1 MEIFRFKLLL
11 IAFITWLTVA
21 AQSGETELRATST
34 ITNVTVYLN
43 QAQITRVAKVNL
55 QAGTTRLVFDRVSP
69 LINLNSIQVKTESNI
84 TLLSVSQRNNFL
96 QNDEKPRFIVELED
110 TLQKTNI
117 ALQQIQIR
125 KEAYVLEKDLLLTNK
140 SLGGAN
146 SGVKIDDLEDALTLY
161 RKRTIDIGEELLK
174 LSAAEVKIQN
184 IRKKL
189 QAQLDEYLGNANST
203 VEVIVTLKS
212 LQSVANAKIE
222 WSYLVSNGSWS
233 PLYDI
238 RVKDTKSPLQLV
250 NKAIIHQSTGE
261 DWKNVVL
268 KLSTSNPNES
278 GTKPELQTTYL
289 GFRSFDQLQYKRSI
303 LESRKSRTD
312 RSEAMPVYQDGIAVQ
327 ATGNVPQNAITTQ
340 TDVNLE
346 FNVTSAYTIPSDNN
360 EHQVDLTIS
369 TLNATYAYAAVPR
382 LTKDAFVTAQILNN
396 DMPNQVSGPAKIYF
410 DGSYM
415 GETQLSSSTAD
426 TVLFSLGR
434 DKRINIQRVLLKD
447 FSSKSLSGSIRK
459 EQSTWEITIRN
470 TRKEP
475 IQIVVEDLIPVSTDK
490 EIEVKLIQ
498 SGGATFEEATG
509 KLKWLLN
516 IDAEKSQSVRFS
528 FEVKYPKEKLI
539 NPY

>member
-1 MEIFRFKLLL
+1 METFRYNLLMAAL
-11 IAFITWLTVA
+11 MAWSAVS
-21 AQSGETELRATST
+21 AQSIETEIRATST
-34 ITNVTVYLN
+34 ITNVTVFLN

-69 LINLNSIQVKTESNI
+69 FVNLNSIQVKTESNI

-110 TLQKTNI
+110 TLQKTNL
-117 ALQQIQIR
+117 ALQQLQIR
-125 KEAYVLEKDLLLTNK
+125 KEAYTVEKDLLLTNK

-161 RKRTIDIGEELLK
+161 RKRTIEIGEELLK
-174 LSAAEVKIQN
+174 LSATELKLQA
-184 IRKKL
+184 IRTKL

-212 LQSVANAKIE
+212 LQAVTNAKIE
-222 WSYLVSNGSWS
+222 WSYLVNNASWS

-238 RVKDTKSPLQLV
+238 RVKDTKNPLQLV
-250 NKAIIHQSTGE
+250 NKAVIRQSTGE
-261 DWKNVVL
+261 EWKNVVL

-278 GTKPELQTTYL
+278 GTKPELQTNYL
-289 GFRSFDQLQYKRSI
+289 GFRTLDQLQYKRATSDI
-303 LESRKSRTD
+303 RKSRAD
-312 RSEAMPVYQDGIAVQ
+312 RTEAMPSYEEGAAVQ
-327 ATGNVPQNAITTQ
+327 ATGNIPQNAITTQ

-369 TLNATYAYAAVPR
+369 TLNAIYAYAAVPR
-382 LTKDAFVTAQILNN
+382 LTKDAFVTAQVLNN

-415 GETQLSSSTAD
+415 GESYLSSSTGD
-426 TVLFSLGR
+426 TVLLSLGR
-434 DKRINIQRVLLKD
+434 DKRIHIQRTLLKD
-447 FSSKSLSGSIRK
+447 FSSKTLSGSSRK
-459 EQSTWEITIRN
+459 EQTTWEITIRN

-475 IQIVVEDLIPVSTDK
+475 IQIVVEDLIPVTTEK
-490 EIEVKLIQ
+490 EIEVKLVQ
-498 SGGATFEEATG
+498 AGGASYDEATG
-509 KLKWLLN
+509 KLKWVLN
-516 IDAEKSQSVRFS
+516 IDAEKSHSVRFS
-528 FEVKYPKEKLI
+528 FEVKYPKEKPI
-539 NPY
+539 TPY

>member
-1 MEIFRFKLLL
+1 MEIFRFKLL
-11 IAFITWLTVA
+11 IAALVVGLTAA
-21 AQSGETELRATST
+21 AQSGEAELRATST

-117 ALQQIQIR
+117 ALQQVQIR

-222 WSYLVSNGSWS
+222 WSYLVNNGSWS

-250 NKAIIHQSTGE
+250 NKAIIRQSTGE
-261 DWKNVVL
+261 DWKNVVM

-289 GFRSFDQLQYKRSI
+289 GFRSSDQLQYKRSI
-303 LESRKSRTD
+303 PELRKSRTD
-312 RSEAMPVYQDGIAVQ
+312 RSEAMPVYEDGIAVQ
-327 ATGNVPQNAITTQ
+327 ATGNIPQNAITTQ

-415 GETQLSSSTAD
+415 GETQLSSTTAD

-475 IQIVVEDLIPVSTDK
+475 IQIAVEDIIPVSTDK
-490 EIEVKLIQ
+490 EIEVKLVQ
-498 SGGATFEEATG
+498 SGGATFDEATG

>member
-96 QNDEKPRFIVELED
+96 QNDEKPQFIIELED

-117 ALQQIQIR
+117 ALQQVQIR

-250 NKAIIHQSTGE
+250 NKAIIRQSTGE

-382 LTKDAFVTAQILNN
+382 LTKDAFVTAQVLNN

-475 IQIVVEDLIPVSTDK
+475 IQIAVEDLIPVSTDK

>member
-250 NKAIIHQSTGE
+250 NKAIIRQSTGE

-303 LESRKSRTD
+303 LESKKSRTD

>member
-21 AQSGETELRATST
+21 AQLGETELRATST

-222 WSYLVSNGSWS
+222 WSYLVSDGSWS

-250 NKAIIHQSTGE
+250 NKAIIRQSTGE

-303 LESRKSRTD
+303 LESKKSRTD

>member
-222 WSYLVSNGSWS
+222 WSYLVSDGSWS

-303 LESRKSRTD
+303 LESKKSRTD

>member
-21 AQSGETELRATST
+21 AQSGESELRATST

-222 WSYLVSNGSWS
+222 WSYLVSDGSWS

-250 NKAIIHQSTGE
+250 NKAIIRQSTGE

-303 LESRKSRTD
+303 LESKKSRTD